1 MSVIIIPRKIGPVA
15 IDCFLYEQHR
25 VNLAITDNAVEDG
38 SSVSDHAYTRPN
50 LLTLDIADEDGA
62 ATFVELVEAQAL
74 REPFTIV
81 TGLAVYNNML
91 IENINASR
99 SKETSFILSAT
110 VDLRE
115 VKIVGTQTTVGG
127 GTIAQEETIGLSL
140 DEIVNDQISSVV
152 ELGDTGA
159 LAVEINESILA
170 GLYQ

>member
-1 MSVIIIPRKIGPVA
+1 MSVIIIPRKVGPVA

-25 VNLAITDNAVEDG
+25 SNLAITDNAIEDG
-38 SSVSDHAYTRPN
+38 SSVSDHAYTRPK

-74 REPFTIV
+74 RDPFTIV

-91 IENINASR
+91 IENVNANR

-115 VKIVGTQTTVGG
+115 VKIVGTQTTVGEG
-127 GTIAQEETIGLSL
+127 IIVEEETIGPST
-140 DEIVNDQISSVV
+140 DDVVNDQISNVV

-159 LAVEINESILA
+159 LSVDVDVSVLA
-170 GLYQ
+170 GLH